1 MLEIKDQII
10 PSCVNNGQL
19 KYAAEETDYEYIMLK
34 MGDIF
39 TVRKMANYLHSRGK
53 KMMVH
58 LDSLKGVTR
67 DSTGFEFLKKS
78 GVDSVITMKSRQ
90 IRMIKDSGIT
100 AVLGCFIVD
109 SASLEQTIINTHSN
123 KPDAIIVMPMTVPDT
138 VYEKIREA
146 CDVTILAGGL
156 GVNRE
161 IIRHVLDQGVSACA
175 VTDAEMFL

>member
-1 MLEIKDQII
+1 MLEIKDMVI
-10 PSCVNNGQL
+10 PSCVNNSQL

-39 TVRKMANYLHSRGK
+39 SIRKIANYIHGRGK
-53 KMMVH
+53 KMMLH

-67 DSTGFEFLKKS
+67 DSTGFEYLKKS

-90 IRMIKDSGIT
+90 VRMIKDAGIQ

-109 SASLEQTIINTHSN
+109 SASLEQTILNTRSN
-123 KPDAIIVMPMTVPDT
+123 KPDAIIVMPMTVPDS

-146 CDVTILAGGL
+146 CDTTILAGGL
-156 GVNRE
+156 GVEKE

-175 VTDAEMFL
+175 VTDSEMFL